1 MGVVY
6 WVVETVYMFTILH
19 GKHGQSAEGTN
30 PEVKP
35 ERTKDVPESSQTS
48 GLVYL
53 VKTRNPGGGESVW

>member
-6 WVVETVYMFTILH
+6 WVVETVYMFTI
-19 GKHGQSAEGTN
+19 AWEGTN

-48 GLVYL
+48 SLVYL
-53 VKTRNPGGGESVW
+53 VKTGNPGGGESVW